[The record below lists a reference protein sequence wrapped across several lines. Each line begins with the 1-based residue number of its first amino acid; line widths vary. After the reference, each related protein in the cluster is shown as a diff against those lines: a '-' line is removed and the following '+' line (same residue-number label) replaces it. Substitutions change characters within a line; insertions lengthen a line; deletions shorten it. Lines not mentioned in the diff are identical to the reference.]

1 MKTYYTAEEAMKKL
15 DLPRSTFHYLVRK
28 GEIRKIVLPL
38 RKQAVY
44 SKQEIDQIAE
54 EKAKMLTQL
63 EIIPARIAF
72 VVPNR
77 ADLEQLIEIEKACY
91 HEETLFSPEIIE
103 QRMHHNPENIHVLKD
118 TQTNAVLGSI
128 TMSPMRE
135 KTLEQLINLEIDDTK
150 VPIEDYLP
158 FAPGTTQDIYVMSI
172 IARPALTEKYYA
184 GKVLV
189 ATLNFLT
196 ELLDRDVKIGKIYTV
211 AVTKEGEEL
220 VQNLGFTLLKTEWTG
235 ENEEFRRSYVIDL
248 ANTDSNHKLVK
259 MFQKHLKN
267 LERRKK
273 RYQKQTKL
281 DS

>member
-1 MKTYYTAEEAMKKL
+1 MREKMKTYYTAEEAMKKL

-103 QRMHHNPENIHVLKD
+103 QRM
-118 TQTNAVLGSI
+118 
-128 TMSPMRE
+128 
-135 KTLEQLINLEIDDTK
+135 
-150 VPIEDYLP
+150 
-158 FAPGTTQDIYVMSI
+158 
-172 IARPALTEKYYA
+172 
-184 GKVLV
+184 
-189 ATLNFLT
+189 
-196 ELLDRDVKIGKIYTV
+196 
-211 AVTKEGEEL
+211 
-220 VQNLGFTLLKTEWTG
+220 
-235 ENEEFRRSYVIDL
+235 
-248 ANTDSNHKLVK
+248 
-259 MFQKHLKN
+259 
-267 LERRKK
+267 
-273 RYQKQTKL
+273 
-281 DS
+281 